1 MILLLIHF
9 ADDKREAKALTL
21 GNTRTGHLQIP
32 GDIAITLLWNQAD
45 KKLLLYITCLC
56 PSM

>member
-32 GDIAITLLWNQAD
+32 GDIAITLL
-45 KKLLLYITCLC
+45 
-56 PSM
+56 